1 MEIAVWVT
9 QLLIMSAL
17 IAVIGVAG
25 APPRD
30 GRESPPVREELD
42 DFIYR
47 TRKFLA
53 SLRNWITRLRSRDR
67 KRPPRR

>member
-1 MEIAVWVT
+1 MEIAVWIT

-30 GRESPPVREELD
+30 GREDPTVREEFD
-42 DFIYR
+42 DFVY
-47 TRKFLA
+47 
-53 SLRNWITRLRSRDR
+53 RSRR
-67 KRPPRR
+67 LGSRLTRRWRQRGKREKRPSRR

>member
-1 MEIAVWVT
+1 MEIALWNT

-30 GRESPPVREELD
+30 SREGPTVREELD
-42 DFIYR
+42 DFVY
-47 TRKFLA
+47 
-53 SLRNWITRLRSRDR
+53 RSRR
-67 KRPPRR
+67 LGSRLKRRWQQRGRRKKRPPRR

>member
-1 MEIAVWVT
+1 MEIAGWIT

-30 GRESPPVREELD
+30 GREPPTVREEFD
-42 DFIYR
+42 DFVYR
-47 TRKFLA
+47 SRRLGSRLK
-53 SLRNWITRLRSRDR
+53 RRLRRR
-67 KRPPRR
+67 GKRGKRPPRH